1 MRLLLVFLGLMAPAA
16 AWADPASI
24 ITGLYYVAGLLTSVT
39 VIKAVAYVALLAY
52 GAASARRKKRAAEAK
67 GKAEYNANLQDR
79 AVTALQALP
88 AWRIIPGR
96 AWVGCDVHAIF
107 TSDKTGYREDGTSY
121 TRPDALKHL
130 VCVFA
135 DHECAA
141 IHDVAIGGV
150 PLGAFDDSGQVTSGD
165 YFFTETDSQF
175 VILDSGGSASV
186 GRTVLA
192 ILGAYT
198 RDQGGEGGSFTDV
211 LGSTS
216 GAGTTT
222 ITGPANAYVNYT
234 VQDNRADVRVQ
245 KHLGSPNQGSADTY
259 LVNVMGGAALS
270 TQFNTT
276 SDLESWTTSGMTSA
290 TVANGVLTIDSSG
303 ADPIIRRGSLSFAGT
318 TYRTVRARIRRTAGS
333 GWEGSVYYTTGGHGE
348 SGSFVKTATEPI
360 YDDDSWAVVEW
371 DMASLS
377 VGGSDWTSS
386 TITGIRLDL
395 GASAADTFEVD
406 WIDVIATSATWQLSD
421 RLVDKCYLVVTLDL
435 ERAEFQVGIPQIT
448 ADISGR
454 KVYDPRKDSTVSGGS
469 GSHLAADSTT
479 WEWSDNA
486 ALAVRDYL
494 GAEWGFDN
502 DPDDIDEAYTIA
514 AANACDAR
522 TSASVQAHSQAFTV
536 DASTN
541 EIIFASDEFYGVG
554 DGVRVSTTT
563 TLPSPLAAATTY
575 YIIRGDTTST
585 KRYQLA
591 TTAANAYAGTAID
604 ITTSGTGTHTA
615 TWHDYAMFKANGMF
629 VTEGGQKE
637 AILDDLAA
645 SMAGDAFY
653 GAQWQIVAGAYVA
666 PVMALTDDDLAGNI
680 EILQGDTPLEQLING
695 VRGTYIATGKAT
707 PAEFDSY
714 TNSTFVTDDGQ
725 ELWDDLALE
734 FVDSRVRARNLAR
747 ILVET
752 TRNGQIIRY
761 PAKLK
766 AWPLQVGD
774 RVTVTNTEYG
784 FSSKVYRVTDWQ
796 FGLTSPVLLTLQED
810 ASTAWDIAD
819 AATSDQTLNTGLP
832 SPWVVEQLTLDTPVA
847 DATTGRYT
855 SDGTWIPRI
864 HVTWD
869 APTGAYLADG
879 AGRIVVLWRT
889 ASSDDW
895 QRMEVLSNETGT
907 FIEGVREGAPVVI
920 EVYAINGLRQAGP
933 SSFTAIYVDITGN
946 GVIGG
951 GNLLVNS
958 SFEVDSDANGLAD
971 SWNNGNSGTYG
982 AVTASLAAGGLNNG
996 NSQLLEITNLG
1007 ATTSDSVSVYQTINV
1022 LNLAGSKAVV
1032 SGWMIC
1038 SVPDTEL
1045 GMIAAWFEAGA
1056 VFISQDLV
1064 TFPQPSG
1071 STTLLRYSMVVDIPA
1086 DTETAVVYFFV
1097 RNRAGGAGA
1106 VDFYVDGVQF
1116 EAGSVL
1122 TAYAPRADELL
1133 AGVVTQPHLEPD
1145 ARGVRRVVN
1154 DNGPVTITEPW
1165 HIPDGYSFNDELIT
1179 DTTFTAAYDGVAVV
1193 TFEGVASIDASDEL
1207 QFSIQNTEASY
1218 TGNTI
1223 RYAVNFDG
1231 GGARTATLNTTY
1243 SFPLTASS
1251 DYTFAAYAA
1260 SIGGGG
1266 SVSAMQLTV
1275 EITYTG

>member
-16 AWADPASI
+16 AWAFPPEI
-24 ITGLYYVAGLLTSVT
+24 IQGLFYIAGLLTSVT
-39 VIKAVAYVALLAY
+39 VIKTIAYVALLAY

-107 TSDKTGYREDGTSY
+107 TTDKTGYREDTTSY
-121 TRPDALKHL
+121 TRPDGLKHL

-135 DHECAA
+135 DHECQA
-141 IHDVAIGGV
+141 IHDVAINGIS
-150 PLGAFDDSGQVTSGD
+150 LGALDGSGNVTTGEF
-165 YFFTETDSQF
+165 FFTETDTRSVQ
-175 VILDSGGSASV
+175 LSGGGSASV
-186 GRTVLA
+186 PLPVVA
-192 ILGAYT
+192 FVNAYT
-198 RDQGGEGGSFTDV
+198 RDSTNYEYGDFTDV
-211 LGSTS
+211 IGSVS
-216 GAGTTT
+216 GVGTTT

-234 VQDNRADVRVQ
+234 VQDNRADVRIQ
-245 KHLGSPNQGSADTY
+245 KHLGTSSQTVDTY
-259 LVNVMGGAALS
+259 LNSVVPSEWVS
-270 TQFNTT
+270 T
-276 SDLESWTTSGMTSA
+276 
-290 TVANGVLTIDSSG
+290 
-303 ADPIIRRGSLSFAGT
+303 
-318 TYRTVRARIRRTAGS
+318 
-333 GWEGSVYYTTGGHGE
+333 
-348 SGSFVKTATEPI
+348 
-360 YDDDSWAVVEW
+360 
-371 DMASLS
+371 
-377 VGGSDWTSS
+377 
-386 TITGIRLDL
+386 
-395 GASAADTFEVD
+395 
-406 WIDVIATSATWQLSD
+406 D
-421 RLVDKCYLVVTLDL
+421 RLLNKCYLVVTLDL
-435 ERAEFQVGIPQIT
+435 ERAEFQGGIPQIT

-469 GSHLAADSTT
+469 GAHRAATPST

-494 GAEWGFDN
+494 QAEWGFDN

-522 TSASVQAHSQAFTV
+522 TSASVQSHSQAFTV

-575 YIIRGDTTST
+575 YIIRGSTTSA

-591 TTAANAYAGTAID
+591 TTVANAYAGTAID

-629 VTEGGQKE
+629 ATEGGQKE

-645 SMAGDAFY
+645 SMSGDAFY

-680 EILQGDTPLEQLING
+680 EILQADTPLEQLING

-774 RVTVTNTEYG
+774 RITVTNTEYG

-796 FGLTSPVLLTLQED
+796 HGLTSPVLLTLQED
-810 ASTAWDIAD
+810 SSTAWDIAD

-832 SPWVVEQLTLDTPVA
+832 SPWVVQTVTLGTPVA
-847 DATTGRYT
+847 DETTGRYT
-855 SDGTWIPRI
+855 SDGTWLPRI
-864 HVTWD
+864 HVTWT
-869 APTGAYLADG
+869 ALTGAYLADG
-879 AGRIVVLWRT
+879 SGRIVVLWRT

-920 EVYAINGLRQAGP
+920 EVYAVNGLRQAGP

-951 GNLLVNS
+951 GNLLANS
-958 SFEVDSDANGLAD
+958 SFEVDSDSDGLAD
-971 SWNNGNSGTYG
+971 GWTAYADGSTG
-982 AVTASLAAGGLNNG
+982 AVTNSLSATNGIAGGMAQVVGAAALANGAQAGVTRTFSVAALAGRPATLSGSMVAGSVGIGLILYVNYYDSGASLISGHVAEFEEPTATVQRRYSLAMTIPASADTAQVYAFMQGAGG
-996 NSQLLEITNLG
+996 T
-1007 ATTSDSVSVYQTINV
+1007 AARTVYIDELQF
-1022 LNLAGSKAVV
+1022 
-1032 SGWMIC
+1032 
-1038 SVPDTEL
+1038 EL
-1045 GMIAAWFEAGA
+1045 G
-1056 VFISQDLV
+1056 
-1064 TFPQPSG
+1064 
-1071 STTLLRYSMVVDIPA
+1071 
-1086 DTETAVVYFFV
+1086 
-1097 RNRAGGAGA
+1097 
-1106 VDFYVDGVQF
+1106 
-1116 EAGSVL
+1116 VL

-1223 RYAVNFDG
+1223 RYVVNFDG

-1275 EITYTG
+1275 EVTYTG